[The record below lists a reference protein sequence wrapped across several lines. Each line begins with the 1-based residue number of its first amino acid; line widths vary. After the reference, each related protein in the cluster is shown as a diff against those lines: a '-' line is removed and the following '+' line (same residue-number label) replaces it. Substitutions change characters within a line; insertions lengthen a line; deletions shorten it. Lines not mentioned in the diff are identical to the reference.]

1 MDNGNGRFPEIV
13 SNDLVLV
20 FRYHGK
26 SLIKESSR
34 YNMTIVQDT
43 KLYYLVKLVI
53 NKVESSDGG
62 EYTAIAKNKIGEGKA
77 TINLNFEGGG
87 KPK

>member
-1 MDNGNGRFPEIV
+1 M
-13 SNDLVLV
+13 S
-20 FRYHGK
+20 
-26 SLIKESSR
+26 
-34 YNMTIVQDT
+34 IVQDT

-53 NKVESSDGG
+53 NKVESTDGG
-62 EYTAIAKNKIGEGKA
+62 EYTAKAKNKIGEGKA